1 MLLKIYEL
9 LFPKKRCKVIF
20 FPYKRKMQSVDFR
33 TE

>member
-20 FPYKRKMQSVDFR
+20 FPYKRKMQSVGLR
-33 TE
+33 TK